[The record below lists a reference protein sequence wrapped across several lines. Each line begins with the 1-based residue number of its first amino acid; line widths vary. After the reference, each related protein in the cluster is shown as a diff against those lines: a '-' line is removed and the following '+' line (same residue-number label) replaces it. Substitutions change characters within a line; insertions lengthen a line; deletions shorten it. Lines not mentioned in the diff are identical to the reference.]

1 MKWIVIAVVALV
13 VLIAVAALVGSR
25 LPRDHVATVRAKYRA
40 TPETVWA
47 VIADPLKAA
56 AWRWDLKSVE
66 SLTSADGKPAW
77 REETSS
83 GKMSYVMAESD
94 PPRRM
99 ITRITDAG
107 LPFGG
112 QWEFSLVPSSGGTE
126 LSITE
131 RGFVKPALF
140 RLMARFVFGFTST
153 LERYHQALGVKLG
166 DSVTPEV
173 VASGR

>member
-1 MKWIVIAVVALV
+1 MKWIVIAVAVLVA
-13 VLIAVAALVGSR
+13 LIAVAAFVGSR
-25 LPRDHVATVRAKYRA
+25 LPRDHVATVRAKYKA
-40 TPETVWA
+40 APEAVWA
-47 VIADPLKAA
+47 LIAEPLKAA
-56 AWRWDLKSVE
+56 DWRRDLKTVEALPSV
-66 SLTSADGKPAW
+66 DGKPAW
-77 REETSS
+77 REESAS
-83 GKMSYVMAESD
+83 GKVSYVIAEAD
-94 PPRRM
+94 PPRRLT
-99 ITRITDAG
+99 TRITDTS

-112 QWEFSLVPSSGGTE
+112 QWEFSLAPSGGGTE

-166 DSVTPEV
+166 ESVTPEV